1 MTVTLLYSPFE
12 KGNKEAAEAAA
23 KLLFEVGAQV
33 QCLKG
38 MLDLPFLKQI
48 AGKEIYRADAALV
61 LGGDGFIMHNAK
73 NCAHRNTPV
82 RGINR
87 GHLGYLADGEE
98 FTAEEA
104 ERLVARSF
112 YTEERM
118 MLQVQRNDEISA
130 ALNDVVLMREGI
142 AGVVEI

>member
-23 KLLFEVGAQV
+23 KLLFEAGAQV

-73 NCAHRNTPV
+73 NCATGTRPSEESTGGIWAILQTERNSRRKRQRDWLPALF
-82 RGINR
+82 IP
-87 GHLGYLADGEE
+87 
-98 FTAEEA
+98 
-104 ERLVARSF
+104 RS
-112 YTEERM
+112 
-118 MLQVQRNDEISA
+118 
-130 ALNDVVLMREGI
+130 G
-142 AGVVEI
+142 

>member
-23 KLLFEVGAQV
+23 KLLFEAGAQV

-87 GHLGYLADGEE
+87 GHLGYLADGE
-98 FTAEEA
+98 
-104 ERLVARSF
+104 
-112 YTEERM
+112 
-118 MLQVQRNDEISA
+118 
-130 ALNDVVLMREGI
+130 
-142 AGVVEI
+142 